1 MSQIIKKI
9 VIASHNTGKVREIND
24 LFKRTNVQTISLKT
38 FNISEP
44 RETGSTFIENSIF
57 KSRNAS
63 IKTNFPA
70 IADDSG
76 LCVSIIN
83 NEPGIY
89 SARWAGRTKDYKLAM
104 NKIEKKIQTIS
115 DMKKK
120 DRKAFFVCALSL
132 YFPDHTYKVFEGKIH
147 GHLQFP
153 PKGANGFGY
162 DPIFVPVGFSKT
174 FGEMKYNF
182 KEKISHRAK
191 AFQKLMQYLKKI

>member
-1 MSQIIKKI
+1 VSQIVKKI
-9 VIASHNTGKVREIND
+9 VIASHNAGKVREIDD

-38 FNISEP
+38 FNINEP
-44 RETGSTFIENSIF
+44 RETGSTFIENSIL